1 LLFGFTGF
9 DTLSV
14 INESSPLPNPFFAA
28 ILS

>member
-1 LLFGFTGF
+1 
-9 DTLSV
+9 LSV